1 MKMPSQMFVAVTATL
16 HRFIL
21 RLKMFRGKKFPC
33 PAWGWIRSDFS
44 FFSLRMRG
52 NISQPNNFPSF
63 EPSLLM

>member
-33 PAWGWIRSDFS
+33 PAWGWMKSDF
-44 FFSLRMRG
+44 FIFLPRNETKYFSAKSL
-52 NISQPNNFPSF
+52 SQF
-63 EPSLLM
+63 